1 MDAADERRY
10 RDWIGLDEYEPL
22 RVLDQGRFGVLF
34 RVRHKE
40 HGYTRVLKVRA
51 EGPEKLAACQRLER
65 EAQVLPHFKHRHVV
79 RLHEVL
85 FVTVGP
91 CLVLEDLGDHPLDE
105 LPELEGRP
113 EVAVPL
119 MLQVAEALQFLHDGG
134 LIHKDVKPAN
144 IMRTPDDRA
153 VLVDFGGCLHPD
165 LPRWTEPG
173 MVAGTLP
180 YMAPEVYRGELIG
193 PASDWFSWGLSL
205 YRILEGELP
214 FGDTNYE
221 QAVVECEVPEIPMD
235 EVDPTSPV
243 GQLILACMDADPARR
258 PTSVEEIR
266 HLLGQDVGL
275 LTRVK
280 AWWRGF

>member
-1 MDAADERRY
+1 VEQEDEQRY
-10 RDWIGLDEYEPL
+10 QKWIGLDEFEPI

-34 RVRHKE
+34 RVRHRD

-51 EGPEKLAACQRLER
+51 EGPERLAACQRLER
-65 EAQVLPHFKHRHVV
+65 EAQVLPNFRHKHVV

-85 FVTVGP
+85 FVPVGP
-91 CLVLEDLGDHPLDE
+91 CLVLEDLGDQALDE

-113 EVAVPL
+113 EEVVPL
-119 MLQVAEALQFLHDGG
+119 MLQVAEALEFLHAGG
-134 LIHKDVKPAN
+134 LVHKDVKPAN
-144 IMRTPDDRA
+144 IMRTPDQRA
-153 VLVDFGGCLHPD
+153 VLVDFGGCIHPD

-205 YRILEGELP
+205 YRILEGDLP
-214 FGDTNYE
+214 FGETSYE
-221 QAVVECEVPEIPMD
+221 DAVVDGQIPEIPME
-235 EVDPTSPV
+235 EVDPDSPV
-243 GQLILACMDADPARR
+243 GAAILACLEPDPARR
-258 PTSVEEIR
+258 PASLAEIR
-266 HLLGQDVGL
+266 HLLGQPVGL
-275 LTRVK
+275 FTRLK

>member
-1 MDAADERRY
+1 MDPASQTRYDE
-10 RDWIGLDEYEPL
+10 WIGLDEFEPL

-34 RVRHKE
+34 RVKHRE

-51 EGPEKLAACQRLER
+51 EGPERLAACQRLER
-65 EAQVLPHFKHRHVV
+65 EAQVLPNFRHKHVV

-85 FVTVGP
+85 FVPVGP
-91 CLVLEDLGDHPLDE
+91 CLVLEDLGDQPLDE
-105 LPELEGRP
+105 LPELEGDP
-113 EVAVPL
+113 DKAIPL
-119 MLQVAEALQFLHDGG
+119 MLQIAEALEFLHDGG

-153 VLVDFGGCLHPD
+153 VLVDFGGCLHAD

-193 PASDWFSWGLSL
+193 PESDWFSWGLSL
-205 YRILEGELP
+205 YRILEGDLP
-214 FGDTNYE
+214 FGDSSYE
-221 QAVVECEVPEIPMD
+221 EAVVEGLELSLPMEEI
-235 EVDPTSPV
+235 DPDSPV
-243 GQLILACMDADPARR
+243 GALIRACLDSDPGRR
-258 PTSVEEIR
+258 PASVAQIR
-266 HLLGQDVGL
+266 HLLGQPTGL
-275 LTRVK
+275 VTRIK